1 MWGLEESALDSNNRT
16 VIIPFILWRLDLIA
30 SSKPSQTLNTRKILN
45 WIMSRKRQNL
55 NMTTKS
61 STKMIKLP
69 PKNSGMINPW
79 YSMLSIVYNLRTE
92 GYNVVSRVSMSLLT
106 CLLVNVTQH
115 LYESKIR
122 HLLLYWNVK
131 KLRRNIII
139 KEIKKVCNSN
149 EGNV

>member
-69 PKNSGMINPW
+69 KNSGMIIPW
-79 YSMLSIVYNLRTE
+79 YSMLSIVYNLRIE

-149 EGNV
+149 